1 VNSCHKYILFEMADD
16 GELSA
21 VEEYDATRVENKRK
35 FDDAGVVVAVVEDQ
49 SASKFINNA
58 AGSDG
63 DAVLAAAAAAPV
75 SYNNVAPPMSEF
87 ELAKQRA
94 ELIAAR
100 LVTGAEL
107 KRPRTD
113 DSSSEE
119 QQNGVDGRANG
130 TDFDQGFPD
139 PNQEDDHRPADGGSE
154 QLFHHQQQHY
164 PQQFQHPPPQDYQQP
179 QYYNH
184 QGDGS
189 TQSRKMDVPNSK
201 VGLVIGKGGETI
213 KYLQQQSGAKIQVAR
228 DADSDPRLS
237 TREVEIMGSA
247 EQISHAEQ
255 LLKDV
260 IAEVWVQ
267 PVLYSLF
274 LLYAQPLLCFTMGDF
289 VFELVCS
296 YAWC

>member
-1 VNSCHKYILFEMADD
+1 MADD

-35 FDDAGVVVAVVEDQ
+35 FDDAGVVVAVVEEQ
-49 SASKFINNA
+49 SVLKFHNNA

-63 DAVLAAAAAAPV
+63 DVVSAAAAAAPV

-130 TDFDQGFPD
+130 TEFDQGFPGNRNKLD
-139 PNQEDDHRPADGGSE
+139 IFSSFGIPVTMCRQRGHLCACFVAMLLPPVLNQSISELLMSSLVRRACCCFQNAAQIRLIFPQKREAVVGRPSLEG
-154 QLFHHQQQHY
+154 
-164 PQQFQHPPPQDYQQP
+164 P
-179 QYYNH
+179 QYGCGFYGWL
-184 QGDGS
+184 QI
-189 TQSRKMDVPNSK
+189 P
-201 VGLVIGKGGETI
+201 I
-213 KYLQQQSGAKIQVAR
+213 KRTTSALQTVVLNNCFSI
-228 DADSDPRLS
+228 SSSIILS
-237 TREVEIMGSA
+237 SSNI
-247 EQISHAEQ
+247 H
-255 LLKDV
+255 LLK
-260 IAEVWVQ
+260 ITSNLSIIIIRGMEAHNQGRWMS
-267 PVLYSLF
+267 PTPRYNNFYSKL
-274 LLYAQPLLCFTMGDF
+274 
-289 VFELVCS
+289 E
-296 YAWC
+296 

>member
-1 VNSCHKYILFEMADD
+1 MNSCHKYILFEMADD

-130 TDFDQGFPD
+130 TDFDQGFPGNLNKLD
-139 PNQEDDHRPADGGSE
+139 IFYSFGIPVTMCRQRG
-154 QLFHHQQQHY
+154 HHCAC
-164 PQQFQHPPPQDYQQP
+164 F
-179 QYYNH
+179 
-184 QGDGS
+184 
-189 TQSRKMDVPNSK
+189 VP
-201 VGLVIGKGGETI
+201 
-213 KYLQQQSGAKIQVAR
+213 
-228 DADSDPRLS
+228 
-237 TREVEIMGSA
+237 M
-247 EQISHAEQ
+247 
-255 LLKDV
+255 LLP
-260 IAEVWVQ
+260 
-267 PVLYSLF
+267 PVLNQSISELLMLSLVRRACCCF
-274 LLYAQPLLCFTMGDF
+274 QNAAQIRLIFP
-289 VFELVCS
+289 
-296 YAWC
+296 

>member
-1 VNSCHKYILFEMADD
+1 MADD

-49 SASKFINNA
+49 SALEFHNNA

-63 DAVLAAAAAAPV
+63 DAVSAAAAPV

-130 TDFDQGFPD
+130 TEFDQGFPGNLNKLD
-139 PNQEDDHRPADGGSE
+139 ILNSFGIPVTMCRQRGHHCACFVAMLLPRVLNQSMSE
-154 QLFHHQQQHY
+154 LLMLSLVRRACCC
-164 PQQFQHPPPQDYQQP
+164 FQNAAQ
-179 QYYNH
+179 
-184 QGDGS
+184 
-189 TQSRKMDVPNSK
+189 
-201 VGLVIGKGGETI
+201 I
-213 KYLQQQSGAKIQVAR
+213 
-228 DADSDPRLS
+228 RL
-237 TREVEIMGSA
+237 IF
-247 EQISHAEQ
+247 
-255 LLKDV
+255 
-260 IAEVWVQ
+260 
-267 PVLYSLF
+267 P
-274 LLYAQPLLCFTMGDF
+274 
-289 VFELVCS
+289 
-296 YAWC
+296 